1 METKS
6 KGLIAIAVIVILTVG
21 IFAYQKS
28 KKTGISQ
35 NAPQNQMVFETPTTS
50 EQMASDQDYKNGVYI
65 AEGNYISPGGDEQIV
80 VKLTLNE
87 GVIKDS
93 QVESKAFRPNS
104 KKFQGIFIENYK
116 QFVIGKNID
125 EIKLDKVS
133 GSSLTPKGFNDALEK
148 IKGQAKS

>member
-21 IFAYQKS
+21 VFAYQKS
-28 KKTGISQ
+28 KKEEISEST
-35 NAPQNQMVFETPTTS
+35 PQNKTILITPTIIK
-50 EQMASDQDYKNGVYI
+50 EFNQNQKYKNGTYT

-80 VKLTLNE
+80 VKLTLKD
-87 GVIKDS
+87 GVIENS
-93 QVESKAFRPNS
+93 QVESKAVRPIS
-104 KKFQGIFIENYK
+104 KKFQKIFIENYK
-116 QFVIGKNID
+116 QFVIGKKID

-148 IKGQAKS
+148 IKAEAKS